1 MNAAELIWKFS
12 KTWIKITETA
22 ITSLIKKIMLAVSWK
37 VNWLP
42 VIHPKADPSKHCQI
56 LLLQACYRNWNCLW
70 QSVIPSMR
78 RFSMLA
84 ASFLSLSYTTSSSI
98 VITTTNPKW
107 NKTTY
112 VEPVSWL
119 SFFFLFR
126 FHQLKKITI
135 SASSSPLAL

>member
-12 KTWIKITETA
+12 ITWIKITETA
-22 ITSLIKKIMLAVSWK
+22 ITSLIEKIMLAVSWK